1 MVYIYYFIIL
11 PLIYI
16 ICNIFYFIYK
26 FQFFSWKKF
35 HNKII
40 FESDFHS
47 QLFRDNY
54 KMFQNAPNPLATF
67 MILHNE
73 DKLWEAFRMAQRYL
87 NSIGSKYKEPD
98 ITLIYESLKKV
109 YFGKH

>member
-1 MVYIYYFIIL
+1 MIYIYYFIIL

-26 FQFFSWKKF
+26 FSFFPWRKF

-40 FESDFHS
+40 SASDFHS

-67 MILHNE
+67 MILYDE

-87 NSIGSKYKEPD
+87 DSIGSKYKDPD
-98 ITLIYESLKKV
+98 INLIYESLKKI
-109 YFGKH
+109 YFGK